1 MATKKRLLWQL
12 FPSYLLITLISLLI
26 VTWYAS
32 RSLKHFFLEQTA
44 SDLEVRAH
52 LLEKQVL
59 EYLNPLDAKSI
70 DLWCKKIGKRAST
83 RITIILPSGEVIGDS
98 EENPANMDTHIDRPE
113 FIQALSSPLGAS
125 IRYSRTLEKT
135 MMYVGVP
142 IRNNSQILG
151 VIRTSIPVSAIDDA
165 LKSIQNKILI
175 GGLIISAFA
184 AILSLLISRSITRP
198 IELIKKWAESIAR
211 GEFQFRPQLDG
222 SEEISGLSQA
232 MNQMA
237 TQLRDRIDTI
247 MRQRNEIE
255 AMFSSMIEGV
265 FAVDTEEHIISMNQA
280 AAKMFACNPSEV
292 HGRSMQEVIRNTIMH
307 EFVKIALSSQEPV
320 EKDVNLYSDG
330 ERILNA
336 HGTVLRDAE
345 MNHIGALIV
354 LNDVT
359 RLRRLENIRR
369 DFVANVSHEIKTPI
383 TAIKGFV
390 ETLHYGGVKNPEE
403 AKRFLNII
411 EKHVDRL
418 EAVIEDLLT
427 LSKIE
432 QETEREETVLT
443 EGRIKDVLQTAI
455 QLCVAKA
462 AAKNIQIRL
471 SCKQAITAKINPAS
485 LEQAVVNL
493 LDNAIKYSDADSVVR
508 LRGRQ
513 TEREIIIS
521 VYDQGCGIDKEYLPR
536 IFERFYRVDKARSR
550 QQGGTGLGLAI
561 VKHITQAHGGRVSVE
576 STPGKGSAFTI
587 HLPRA

>member
-1 MATKKRLLWQL
+1 MAKKKRLLWQL

-52 LLEKQVL
+52 LLEKQIL
-59 EYLNPLDAKSI
+59 EYLNPLDAESA
-70 DLWCKKIGKRAST
+70 DLLCKETGKRAST

-113 FIQALSSPLGAS
+113 VIQALSGRLGTS
-125 IRYSRTLEKT
+125 IRYSRTLEKN

-142 IRNNSQILG
+142 IKNNSQILA
-151 VIRTSIPVSAIDDA
+151 VVRTSIPVSAIDEA

-175 GGLIISAFA
+175 GGLIIAAIA
-184 AILSLLISRSITRP
+184 AILSLLISRNITRP
-198 IELIKKWAESIAR
+198 IELIKKWAESIAQ
-211 GEFQFRPQLDG
+211 GEFQSRPPLDG

-237 TQLRDRIDTI
+237 IQLRDRIDTI

-265 FAVDTEEHIISMNQA
+265 IAVDTEEHIISMNQA

-292 HGRSMQEVIRNTIMH
+292 QGRSIQEVIRNTIMH
-307 EFVKIALSSQEPV
+307 QFVKDALSSQEPV
-320 EKDVNLYSDG
+320 EKDINLYSDG
-330 ERILNA
+330 ERILNT
-336 HGTVLRDAE
+336 HGTVLRDAN
-345 MNHIGALIV
+345 MGRIGALIV
-354 LNDVT
+354 FNDVT

-390 ETLHYGGVKNPEE
+390 ETLRYGEVKNPEE
-403 AKRFLNII
+403 AKRFLNIVG
-411 EKHVDRL
+411 KHVDRL
-418 EAVIEDLLT
+418 EAIIEDLLT

-432 QETEREETVLT
+432 QDTEREETVLT
-443 EGRIKDVLQTAI
+443 EGRIKDVLQIAI
-455 QLCVAKA
+455 QLCVTKA
-462 AAKNIQIRL
+462 TAKNIQIRL
-471 SCKQAITAKINPAS
+471 SCKQAITAKINSA
-485 LEQAVVNL
+485 LIEQAVINL
-493 LDNAIKYSDADSVVR
+493 LDNAIKYSDAHSVVQVR
-508 LRGRQ
+508 ARQ
-513 TEREIIIS
+513 TERETIIG
-521 VYDQGCGIDKEYLPR
+521 VHDQGCGIDKEHLPR

-550 QQGGTGLGLAI
+550 KMGGTGLGLAI
-561 VKHITQAHGGRVSVE
+561 VKHITQAHAGRVSIE
-576 STPGKGSAFTI
+576 STPGKGSIFEI